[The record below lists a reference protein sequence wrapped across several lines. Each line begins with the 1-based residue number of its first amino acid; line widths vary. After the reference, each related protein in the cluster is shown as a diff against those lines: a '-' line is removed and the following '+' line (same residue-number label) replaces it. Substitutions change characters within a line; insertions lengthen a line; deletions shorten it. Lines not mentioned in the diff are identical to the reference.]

1 MSRLHE
7 VDLNLLVLFRHMY
20 TERHTGRVAEIMGL
34 TQPSVSHA
42 LKRLRVM
49 LDDELFEKASRGMR
63 PTPYAEAI
71 AGDVDDVL
79 SALEKTLS
87 YRNTFTPW
95 ESQREFR
102 VAMTDLGEIYLLPRL
117 MNLLSKEAPGVRIT
131 TVRDTAVPLK
141 IEMENGG
148 VDLAIG
154 LLPQLEAGF
163 YQRRLFDQRYVCLMR
178 KDHPLSAVPFDEA
191 AFRAAQHIKVMAQD
205 SGHKRIFELFAK
217 AGISDQSL
225 LCVPHFMAIPYIL
238 SETDF
243 IVTVTEKL
251 ALQTAQRFG
260 LAIRPLPYALPGIQI
275 NLFWHSH
282 VHQDAANIWLRRC
295 FMRLFTE

>member
-1 MSRLHE
+1 
-7 VDLNLLVLFRHMY
+7 
-20 TERHTGRVAEIMGL
+20 
-34 TQPSVSHA
+34 
-42 LKRLRVM
+42 
-49 LDDELFEKASRGMR
+49 MR

-71 AGDVDDVL
+71 AGDVDEIL
-79 SALEKTLS
+79 CALEKTLS
-87 YRNTFTPW
+87 YRNSFNPW

-141 IEMENGG
+141 TEMENGG

-178 KDHPLSAVPFDEA
+178 KDHPLSNQSFDEA
-191 AFRAAQHIKVMAQD
+191 AFREAQHIKVMAQD

-217 AGISDQSL
+217 AGIADQGQ

-260 LAIRPLPYALPGIQI
+260 LVIRPLPYDLPTIQI

-282 VHQDAANIWLRRC
+282 VHQDAANTWLRRC